1 MSEYLTYGKFKFC
14 EATTEEQRKKVYRLR
29 YEVYALEFGF
39 ENPNDFPDKLEK
51 DPYDPCSVHFI
62 ALNEDDDIIGTV
74 RMILHSEK
82 GFPVE
87 HASEITDFK
96 DKPSPE
102 RITEVSRLAV
112 SKKLRR
118 RPEDGIHGVE
128 SYIPKSQGGVSD
140 IPNKENESFKEKRQR
155 PAIILGLYRAVY
167 QKCKELDIT
176 HMYMITEDKLFHALY
191 KFGFIF
197 KKVGE
202 PVEYHGKRTPYAT
215 SWNEIEKHMK
225 KEHPDLLEFLIYN
238 LDQKFCPR
246 L

>member
-1 MSEYLTYGKFKFC
+1 MSEHFTYGKFRFL
-14 EATTEEQRKKVYRLR
+14 EATTEEQKKSVYRLR

-39 ENPNDFPDKLEK
+39 EDPYDFPDKLEK
-51 DPYDPCSVHFI
+51 DPYDPYSVHFI

-74 RMILHSEK
+74 RMILNSEK

-87 HASEITDFK
+87 HASEINDF
-96 DKPSPE
+96 DDRPSPE
-102 RITEVSRLAV
+102 MITEISRLAV

-118 RPEDGIHGVE
+118 RREDGMHGVE
-128 SYIPKSQGGVSD
+128 SYIPTSQGGVSD
-140 IPNKENESFKEKRQR
+140 IPSKGDESFKEKRQR

-167 QKCKELDIT
+167 HKCKELGIT

-197 KKVGE
+197 RKVGN

-215 SWNEIEKHMK
+215 SWQTIEKHMN
-225 KEHPDLLEFLIYN
+225 KEHPELLEFLLFK
-238 LDQKFCPR
+238 LDNKYHPK